1 MSDLIGGKSFFQ
13 KKSFTM
19 ADKTY
24 RKPVLPSYNLVN
36 LCSVIL
42 GKRSWPYQLP
52 SDELWGMNQ
61 IDPTLVFIYEFHLVV
76 DF

>member
-1 MSDLIGGKSFFQ
+1 MSALIGGKSFFQ

-19 ADKTY
+19 AEKTY
-24 RKPVLPSYNLVN
+24 GNPVLPSYNLVN